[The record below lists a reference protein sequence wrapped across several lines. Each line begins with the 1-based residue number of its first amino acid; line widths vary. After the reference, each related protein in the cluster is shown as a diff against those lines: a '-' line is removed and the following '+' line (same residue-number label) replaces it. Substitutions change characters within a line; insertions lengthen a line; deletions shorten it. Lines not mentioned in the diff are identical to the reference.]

1 MSCSPALL
9 KPGQGVFTLLD
20 RGVPI
25 ALPLVGA

>member
-1 MSCSPALL
+1 MSGSGGLL

-25 ALPLVGA
+25 ALLLVGA